1 MADQDKSKEE
11 LIEEVLELRRKVSAL
26 EASLDGVH
34 DVKDDAQAYNAL
46 KMEAVGRLA
55 GGIAHDFNN
64 ILTAVQ
70 GNAELLQM
78 DCFELSERDDMLSQ
92 ILHSS
97 KRASELT
104 RQLLDFA
111 RKGVFQIIAVD
122 TVKVIERTVAL
133 LSHSVDKRIEINLAM
148 QADPT
153 FVLADPA
160 KIEHAMV
167 NLGMNACDA
176 MPHGGTLTF
185 TTKNVVINDNSRGEH
200 KVELAD
206 GSYIE
211 ITVCDTGRGMDSETC
226 SRIFEPFFTTKAVGE
241 GTGMGLASVY
251 GCVKSHYGS
260 IQVDSSPGQG
270 TTFKMLLHAAES
282 PCDPG
287 GKPVALKVS
296 KGSGHIL
303 VVDDEGIVREFVSTA
318 LQALGY
324 SVSLCADGQEAVKYF
339 TDHKQD
345 IDLVILD
352 LVMPV
357 LNGPDTFKQLKAI
370 DPHVKVLLS
379 SGFTQNQTSSD
390 LIDQGALGLLSKPF
404 QITELIRMIKLYIAH

>member
-1 MADQDKSKEE
+1 
-11 LIEEVLELRRKVSAL
+11 
-26 EASLDGVH
+26 
-34 DVKDDAQAYNAL
+34 
-46 KMEAVGRLA
+46 
-55 GGIAHDFNN
+55 
-64 ILTAVQ
+64 
-70 GNAELLQM
+70 M
-78 DCFELSERDDMLSQ
+78 DCFGQSERDDMLSQ

-111 RKGVFQIIAVD
+111 RKGAFQIIAVD
-122 TVKVIERTVAL
+122 TVKVLERTVAL
-133 LSHSVDKRIEINLAM
+133 LSHSVDKRIDIKLDM
-148 QADPT
+148 QADPA
-153 FVLADPA
+153 FALADPA

-185 TTKNVVINDNSRGEH
+185 TTKNVVLDDNARCEH
-200 KVELAD
+200 TAELAD

-211 ITVCDTGRGMDSETC
+211 ITVCDTGRGMDSTTC
-226 SRIFEPFFTTKAVGE
+226 SQIFEPFFTTKEVGE
-241 GTGMGLASVY
+241 GSGMGLASVY

-270 TTFKMLLHAAES
+270 TTFKLLLHAAEAA
-282 PCDPG
+282 CDPG
-287 GKPVALKVS
+287 DKPGALKMS
-296 KGSGHIL
+296 KETGHIL

-318 LQALGY
+318 LQTLGY
-324 SVSLCADGQEAVKYF
+324 SVSLCADGHEAVEYF
-339 TDHKQD
+339 TGHHQD

-370 DPHVKVLLS
+370 DPNVKVLLS

-390 LIDQGALGLLSKPF
+390 LIAEGALGLLNKPF
-404 QITELIRMIKLYIAH
+404 KISELTQALGRHLAN